1 MRKRGEP
8 EGGPEQRKHQFEDSR
23 GLSDSPELPLDPDAE
38 PHKAEKT
45 KSEAAAE
52 EEEDEKEEDD
62 TEGGFE

>member
-8 EGGPEQRKHQFEDSR
+8 EGGPEQRKQQFEDSR

-38 PHKAEKT
+38 PDKAAKA

-52 EEEDEKEEDD
+52 EEDDKEEDD